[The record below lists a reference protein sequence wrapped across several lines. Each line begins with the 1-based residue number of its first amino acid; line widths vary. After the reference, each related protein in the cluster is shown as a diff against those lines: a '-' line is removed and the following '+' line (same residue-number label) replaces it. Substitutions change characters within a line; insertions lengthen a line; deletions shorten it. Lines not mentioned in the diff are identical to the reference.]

1 MPDPRLARYWD
12 ALARE
17 NALESI
23 LTRKA
28 ESPWDTDEF
37 FATGR
42 AHVARIVHEIERR
55 VTHLHRQT
63 ALDFGCGVGRLTVPF
78 AEHFRKV
85 VGVDAAPAMIARA
98 RQMHADQPRC
108 RFVVDRHGHLRR
120 FRTGTFDL
128 VHSALVLQHI
138 PPAFARRY
146 IAELI
151 RVTAQNG
158 VTVFQLPEPIEPDA
172 EELFR
177 NAPIVGS
184 PLKRAI
190 PRWVVRRWRG
200 FKYRR
205 IADRVPRM
213 AMFGLARTDVVDII
227 RDARAT
233 LLDAL
238 DDRSHG
244 TDVPGYL
251 YIVRRSHD

>member
-12 ALARE
+12 VLARDS
-17 NALESI
+17 ALESI
-23 LTRKA
+23 LTGKA
-28 ESPWDTDEF
+28 ASTWDADQF

-42 AHVARIVHEIERR
+42 AHVARIMREVECRLPDLGRR
-55 VTHLHRQT
+55 A
-63 ALDFGCGVGRLTVPF
+63 ALDFGCGVGRVTVPF
-78 AEHFRKV
+78 AAHFEKV

-98 RQMHADQPRC
+98 RQMHATQPRC
-108 RFVVDRHGHLRR
+108 RFVLNRRGHLRK
-120 FRTGTFDL
+120 FGSGSFDL

-146 IAELI
+146 ISELI
-151 RVTAQNG
+151 RVTAPGG

-172 EELFR
+172 EEIFC
-177 NAPIVGS
+177 NAPVVGS

-190 PRWVVRRWRG
+190 PRWIVRRWRG
-200 FKYRR
+200 FKYQR

-213 AMFGLARTDVVDII
+213 AMFGLMRVDVVETIAKAGG
-227 RDARAT
+227 R

-244 TDVPGYL
+244 SEVPGFL
-251 YIVRRSHD
+251 YIVARR